1 MVASTARA
9 LLFSLAYSVVQGSA
23 AECKATATCTAGDD
37 AIEETALLQ
46 KRQQVGPSKSVIEE
60 WLKSAIK
67 ETLVPFKD
75 MVKVGTPESDR
86 CAWVKYEAKYS
97 LPSAATA
104 AGLEPPMVLAT
115 DENMDPRLKELKLD
129 FNGLW
134 WMRYNA
140 EPQELVSFAGAT
152 VNSSTYPVGV
162 TVPNQVA
169 GHWSWVDTALPNYL
183 VIARGLTPSNGY
195 GVHFT
200 SDSEGKIGIGAAE
213 SVFFKAYLFLKVDE
227 DQWLR
232 PTVFANNV
240 TLNYTLTRVVMGN
253 GTPHP
258 EYWPLFLEHTRKRS
272 WLGRKAPGSKVLIS
286 RYMNDWCQAKC
297 ELAMPCSVCKRT
309 CR

>member
-23 AECKATATCTAGDD
+23 AESKATATCTAGDD

-46 KRQQVGPSKSVIEE
+46 KRQQVSSSQK
-60 WLKSAIK
+60 
-67 ETLVPFKD
+67 TLVPFKG
-75 MVKVGTPESDR
+75 MVKVGTPASDR

-134 WMRYNA
+134 WMRGNPA
-140 EPQELVSFAGAT
+140 PEELVSFSGAT
-152 VNSSTYPVGV
+152 VNSSTYPVAV
-162 TVPNQVA
+162 TVPNEGA
-169 GHWSWVDTALPNYL
+169 GHWSWVDTALPNVL
-183 VIARGLTPSNGY
+183 VIAQGLTSDPNGSND
-195 GVHFT
+195 VTFT
-200 SDSEGKIGIGAAE
+200 SDSEGEISRSKTD
-213 SVFFKAYLFLKVDE
+213 SVLFKAFLFLKIDE

-232 PTVFANNV
+232 PTVFQNNV
-240 TLNYTLTRVVMGN
+240 TKNYTLTRVVMGD

-272 WLGRKAPGSKVLIS
+272 WLGRKGAPGSKVLLS

-297 ELAMPCSVCKRT
+297 ELAVPCSVCKRT

>member
-9 LLFSLAYSVVQGSA
+9 LLFSLAYIVVQGSA
-23 AECKATATCTAGDD
+23 AACKATATCAAGDD

-46 KRQQVGPSKSVIEE
+46 RRQQVSSSQK
-60 WLKSAIK
+60 
-67 ETLVPFKD
+67 TLVPFKD

-140 EPQELVSFAGAT
+140 APEELVSFSGAT
-152 VNSSTYPVGV
+152 VNSSTYPVAV
-162 TVPNQVA
+162 TVPIEAA
-169 GHWSWVDTALPNYL
+169 GQWSWVDDAFGKVVVIWEGFTANPNSSK
-183 VIARGLTPSNGY
+183 VFT
-195 GVHFT
+195 FT
-200 SDSEGKIGIGAAE
+200 SDSEGDVGTILKKVPVIWVKE
-213 SVFFKAYLFLKVDE
+213 FPFLKIDE

-232 PTVFANNV
+232 PSIFQNRSIFPDT
-240 TLNYTLTRVVMGN
+240 NYTLTRVVMGD

-258 EYWPLFLEHTRKRS
+258 VYWPLFLESTTKRT
-272 WLGRKAPGSKVLIS
+272 WMGKKAAPGSKVLIG
-286 RYMNDWCQAKC
+286 RYMNNFCQAKC
-297 ELAMPCSVCKRT
+297 ELAMPCSVCKKT